1 MEALKPLKERLV
13 ELYYHYAQLR
23 TDSYFLKE
31 SPRLEGA
38 DSSHAQEEELILTLS
53 QSHLQQSFL
62 TFRAEQSPHRNG
74 GSPGSW

>member
-38 DSSHAQEEELILTLS
+38 DSSHAQVSAQRKLVLS
-53 QSHLQQSFL
+53 AHEGLNIDVLL
-62 TFRAEQSPHRNG
+62 TFFDARI
-74 GSPGSW
+74 